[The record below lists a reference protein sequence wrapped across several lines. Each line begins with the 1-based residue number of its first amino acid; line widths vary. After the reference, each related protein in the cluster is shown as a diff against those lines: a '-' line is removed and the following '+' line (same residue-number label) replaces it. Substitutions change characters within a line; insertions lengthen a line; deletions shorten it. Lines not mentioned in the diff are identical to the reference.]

1 MYTEL
6 ITTLGRRKWKER
18 AKLEFKN
25 IIKPD
30 NHTSHTNQTRV
41 MTHNQIQL
49 HQFVASKSLVCF
61 SLAGPVTTD
70 NKGNHVFTSERKGNR
85 RRDSETVTAVLILNP

>member
-1 MYTEL
+1 
-6 ITTLGRRKWKER
+6 
-18 AKLEFKN
+18 
-25 IIKPD
+25 
-30 NHTSHTNQTRV
+30 

-70 NKGNHVFTSERKGNR
+70 NKGNRVFTSERKGNR
-85 RRDSETVTAVLILNP
+85 RRDSETVTAV